1 MPTPQGR
8 SGSSS
13 HSAKLGAADPRIR
26 RNAQGGLT
34 DDDVGRGLSFE
45 NGQVILSAFD
55 GIAPLPENATLAQ
68 VIARINLLSKKG
80 QGQ

>member
-13 HSAKLGAADPRIR
+13 HSTKLGSADPRIR
-26 RNAQGGLT
+26 RNAQGGLS
-34 DDDVGRGLSFE
+34 DDDVGRGLSME
-45 NGQVILSAFD
+45 NGKVALSAFD
-55 GIAPLPENATLAQ
+55 GIAPLPDNATLAQ
-68 VIARINLLSKKG
+68 VIARVNLLSKKA